1 MVESFFEI
9 QIVYVGSLEKRIVI
23 VSVDTIMNSVFMPDC
38 IRMEI
43 QVIFQ
48 YQLSRNAHQ
57 YY

>member
-1 MVESFFEI
+1 MVESFFDI

-23 VSVDTIMNSVFMPDC
+23 ISVDTIMNSVFMPDF